1 MDLQNWA
8 CLNMLV
14 IFGVHKNT
22 PEWCLMV
29 SRCFSDTPELKN
41 YSSNINQLVGWSN
54 QVMNSVPGDS
64 ILGLNHRIFRA
75 AVFQA
80 NPTREKCRILE
91 KSRWEKSRW
100 AGKKLKTTDILRIQ
114 SAGSYTRG
122 SGTRGCPSE
131 KKTCSEKDKGK
142 DGKADSRGVSFFYN
156 ALDLK
161 TTWTEQILV
170 SQGNDLQ
177 MAEFPCLSR
186 PHDTIHRSAQLHI
199 KLSSKKLQISTSL
212 SRSLGGSEIKR
223 TMQSTTTRVS
233 PTYGNASCRMKFMRL
248 EPPDRWQCQI
258 VWPVDGGRSNWERLS
273 IRIFPCPNHSDDTLV
288 KWLASGSYHIPIH
301 VSQTMCHESLG

>member
-100 AGKKLKTTDILRIQ
+100 AGKNSKPPIYCGFNRQVHIPEGLEPEDVLRKRKHVQRKTRERM
-114 SAGSYTRG
+114 A
-122 SGTRGCPSE
+122 
-131 KKTCSEKDKGK
+131 K
-142 DGKADSRGVSFFYN
+142 
-156 ALDLK
+156 
-161 TTWTEQILV
+161 QILEEWV
-170 SQGNDLQ
+170 S
-177 MAEFPCLSR
+177 
-186 PHDTIHRSAQLHI
+186 
-199 KLSSKKLQISTSL
+199 STMPW
-212 SRSLGGSEIKR
+212 I
-223 TMQSTTTRVS
+223 
-233 PTYGNASCRMKFMRL
+233 
-248 EPPDRWQCQI
+248 
-258 VWPVDGGRSNWERLS
+258 
-273 IRIFPCPNHSDDTLV
+273 
-288 KWLASGSYHIPIH
+288 
-301 VSQTMCHESLG
+301 